1 LSGANLTGAKLTAAQ
16 RTYAWK
22 HRATFDPMTEADWLV
37 CPRAESML
45 HFLGPRLSRR
55 KQVLLACGSFH
66 LAYPARLR
74 SKVEYILSWELPAR
88 EVAERFVDG
97 AATREELTAV
107 RAIIEKA
114 LADDPYPTDLMHN
127 TLPDTGGQARNLLR
141 LACGELNS
149 LLEIPEG
156 GMPYE
161 RPFPFGDPRREAELV
176 RDVFGNPFRPLPAVA
191 PSWLLWNNGTVEK
204 LARCIYEERAFDR
217 LPILADALED
227 AGCDSE
233 LVLAHCRG
241 PGQHIRGCWVIDLL
255 LGWE

>member
-1 LSGANLTGAKLTAAQ
+1 
-16 RTYAWK
+16 
-22 HRATFDPMTEADWLV
+22 MTETEWLTYPHEGKSRIRYV
-37 CPRAESML
+37 ASML
-45 HFLGPRLSRR
+45 ELLGPRLSRR

-74 SKVEYILSWELPAR
+74 SKVEYILPWELPAR

-97 AATREELTAV
+97 GATREELTTV

-127 TLPDTGGQARNLLR
+127 TLPDTGGQALNLLR
-141 LACGELNS
+141 LACVELNS

-161 RPFPFGDPRREAELV
+161 RPFPFYDSRREAELV

-191 PSWLLWNNGTVEK
+191 PSWLLWNDGTVEK
-204 LARCIYEERAFDR
+204 LARGIYEERAFDR
-217 LPILADALED
+217 MPILADALAD
-227 AGCDSE
+227 AGCTDESI
-233 LVLAHCRG
+233 LAHCRASS
-241 PGQHIRGCWVIDLL
+241 PHIRGCWVIDRL
-255 LGWE
+255 LGKE